1 MRFHRVMSVALAL
14 LPLTVVHAQ
23 GAPMPRSR
31 FGITAGINSST
42 VVGDNTED
50 ATRKS
55 GFMIGAVNVS
65 PIAPSFAI
73 QTEVLYTMKGAGA
86 SDEGIDATVKLN
98 YIEIPVLARF
108 EIPASGNVKPF
119 LYAGPA
125 ISFKM
130 SCTAEAEF
138 RGNKISTDCDDE
150 QESFK
155 VKSVDYSAVIGGGLG
170 FDVRGKMLTIGAR
183 YTHGFANI
191 GDEGN
196 AKNRVISAVATFELP
211 WGG

>member
-14 LPLTVVHAQ
+14 LPLTIVHAQ

-31 FGITAGINSST
+31 FGITAGINSAI
-42 VVGDNTED
+42 VVGDDTED
-50 ATRKS
+50 ATRQT
-55 GFMIGAVNVS
+55 GLMIGVLNVS
-65 PIAPSFAI
+65 PLTPSFSV

-86 SDEGIDATVKLN
+86 SEEGADVAVKLN
-98 YIEIPVLARF
+98 YLEIPVLGRF
-108 EIPASGNVKPF
+108 EIPASGGVKPF
-119 LYAGPA
+119 VYAGPA
-125 ISFKM
+125 ISFKT
-130 SCTAEAEF
+130 SCTIEAEF
-138 RGNKISTDCDDE
+138 RGNKLSTDCDDE

-196 AKNRVISAVATFELP
+196 AKNRVISAVASFELP
-211 WGG
+211 WGR